1 MNTTIAIS
9 KGQYL
14 TDILPGILTN
24 TILYKKITGCGAT
37 RAEIKAKRN
46 SIIIE
51 PNVPVIIGKCEK
63 HKEDNLFGVYEGIYT
78 SDVIKYLNQIKQGRH
93 IKLMT
98 TPESF
103 QKIKEA
109 FKETGRSIYDC
120 FLLFD
125 ECHKIIK
132 DAGYREDIDAP
143 FDDFFHF
150 PDKALVS
157 ATPVQFSDPRFK
169 KQNFNTIEII
179 PDYDTGKEIN
189 LYPTN
194 NVLETL
200 KKTMYQFSMGSNRP
214 ICIFINSTD
223 MIYSIMEQ
231 LHITQ
236 DCAVFCSPKSVER
249 LKEKKFTQAYPEWK
263 LQRMKKYNFFTSR
276 FYCAID
282 IEMDEQPEL
291 IMLTD
296 ALSAEYSTIDPY
308 TDAIQIMGRFRNGI
322 HTISHIA
329 NFNNNLPLYSRE
341 KLKECLLFMEN
352 IYNEFRQ
359 RYEYATS
366 KIHRQVFYE
375 TLQVLPFRQFLNA
388 KGKKDYNKMDNYVEE
403 NMVHSYYHSK
413 ETWVSAYGNCPAF
426 SPLVYDGFM
435 YCMGDCEKL
444 KRENKS
450 TSMKKRRKAI
460 VEQLELLGMCETEIE
475 REQKNNL
482 REVDA
487 FIVDAYD
494 LLGKKVLEQLN
505 YSLKK
510 IREAMILK
518 RYEMKIEGY
527 EFQLLIKNTFE
538 LKHRYSRSFIKK
550 EFIRIYDLLKIQP
563 RKNITAC
570 LIKDF
575 FEVKECM
582 TGEKEKREKGF
593 LIVRTK
599 I

>member
-1 MNTTIAIS
+1 MNTTISIS

-14 TDILPGILTN
+14 TDILPEIPAN

-37 RAEIKAKRN
+37 RAEIKAQRN

-78 SDVIKYLNQIKQGRH
+78 NDIIRYLNRIKQREY

-109 FKETGRSIYDC
+109 FNETGMSIYDC

-143 FDDFFHF
+143 FDDFFNF
-150 PDKALVS
+150 PEKALVS

-169 KQNFNTIEII
+169 KQNFDTIEII

-200 KKTMYQFSMGSNRP
+200 KKTLYQFSIGTKRP
-214 ICIFINSTD
+214 ICLFINSTD

-236 DCAVFCSPKSVER
+236 ESAVFCSPKSVER
-249 LKEKKFTQAYPEWK
+249 LKEKKFAQAYPEWG

-276 FYCAID
+276 FYCAVD
-282 IEMDEQPEL
+282 IEMEEQPEVV
-291 IMLTD
+291 MLSD
-296 ALSAEYSTIDPY
+296 VLSAEYSTIDPH

-322 HTISHIA
+322 RAISHIS
-329 NFNNNLPLYSRE
+329 NFNNNLPQYSRE
-341 KLKECLLFMEN
+341 ELKVCLLYKEE
-352 IYNEFRQ
+352 IYKEFTRL
-359 RYEYATS
+359 YNYATS
-366 KIHRQVFYE
+366 NESSLVFYE
-375 TLQVLPFRQFLNA
+375 TLQGLPFKQFLNA
-388 KGKKDYNKMDNYVEE
+388 EGEKDYNKLDNYVEE

-413 ETWVSAYGNCPAF
+413 ETLVSAYGNCPAF

-435 YCMGDCEKL
+435 YCIKDCEKL
-444 KRENKS
+444 KLENKS
-450 TSMKKRRKAI
+450 ASMKKRRKAI
-460 VEQLELLGMCETEIE
+460 VEQLELLGVCETEIE

-482 REVDA
+482 RDVDA
-487 FIVDAYD
+487 FIVEAYD

-510 IREAMILK
+510 IREAMMLK
-518 RYEMKIEGY
+518 RYEMQVAGN
-527 EFQLLIKNTFE
+527 EFQSLIKNTFD

-550 EFIRIYDLLKIQP
+550 EFCRIYDSLKIQP
-563 RKNITAC
+563 RKSITAC

-575 FEVKECM
+575 FDVKECL
-582 TGEKEKREKGF
+582 TGKGEKREKGF
-593 LIVRTK
+593 LIIRAN